1 MKTLRT
7 LVSSSSKRSSERSSF
22 ERSIEAVS
30 PTPPPHLIL
39 PPPYRDKVKK
49 KHVRKSRST
58 DEEPGQ
64 KMRPFNKK
72 SNNPQKSILVK
83 EENKRANSRQKST
96 SFNQDLEASTSN
108 VNKTNGYAAS
118 DPPMIPARKKILK
131 RSSKIELDPQSEGLA
146 ALNTATTKAK
156 ADALPTAESWSKA
169 KADSWS
175 KAKADSLDPD
185 RNCSRPHQ
193 DTRKLKSAAVNGNG
207 NGALKKTK
215 PILKRSEHFEVSVDK
230 NALLRKSESVKKV
243 LNKDSNIYGKLLQIE
258 TYNDISFDSS
268 FKPVHR

>member
-1 MKTLRT
+1 
-7 LVSSSSKRSSERSSF
+7 
-22 ERSIEAVS
+22 
-30 PTPPPHLIL
+30 
-39 PPPYRDKVKK
+39 
-49 KHVRKSRST
+49 
-58 DEEPGQ
+58 
-64 KMRPFNKK
+64 MRPFNKK

-83 EENKRANSRQKST
+83 EENKRTNSRQKST
-96 SFNQDLEASTSN
+96 SFNQDLEASTSDI
-108 VNKTNGYAAS
+108 NKTNGSAAS
-118 DPPMIPARKKILK
+118 DPQTIPARKKILK

-169 KADSWS
+169 KAESWSKAKADSWS
-175 KAKADSLDPD
+175 KAKADSLDRD

>member
-1 MKTLRT
+1 
-7 LVSSSSKRSSERSSF
+7 
-22 ERSIEAVS
+22 
-30 PTPPPHLIL
+30 
-39 PPPYRDKVKK
+39 
-49 KHVRKSRST
+49 
-58 DEEPGQ
+58 
-64 KMRPFNKK
+64 MRPFNKK

-83 EENKRANSRQKST
+83 EENKRTNSRQKST
-96 SFNQDLEASTSN
+96 SFNQDLESSTTSDM
-108 VNKTNGYAAS
+108 NKTNGSAAS

-131 RSSKIELDPQSEGLA
+131 RSSKIELDPQVESP
-146 ALNTATTKAK
+146 ALNTTTTTKAK

-175 KAKADSLDPD
+175 KAESWSKARADSLDRD

-230 NALLRKSESVKKV
+230 NALLRKSESVKRV
-243 LNKDSNIYGKLLQIE
+243 LNKDSNICGKLLQIE

>member
-1 MKTLRT
+1 
-7 LVSSSSKRSSERSSF
+7 
-22 ERSIEAVS
+22 
-30 PTPPPHLIL
+30 
-39 PPPYRDKVKK
+39 
-49 KHVRKSRST
+49 
-58 DEEPGQ
+58 
-64 KMRPFNKK
+64 MRPFNKK

-83 EENKRANSRQKST
+83 EENKRTNSRQKST
-96 SFNQDLEASTSN
+96 SFNQDLESSTTSDK
-108 VNKTNGYAAS
+108 NKANGSAAS

-131 RSSKIELDPQSEGLA
+131 RSSKIELDPQLESP
-146 ALNTATTKAK
+146 ALNTTTTTRAK

-169 KADSWS
+169 KAESWS
-175 KAKADSLDPD
+175 KARADSLDRD

-230 NALLRKSESVKKV
+230 NALLRKSESVKRV
-243 LNKDSNIYGKLLQIE
+243 LNKDSNICGKLLQIE